1 MSDPTS
7 SYAIHLVPEEF
18 QERLTQAGGINEYDE
33 PLFRLVWSQGG
44 GDYAIYRAGG
54 AWEIEGMPSRVG
66 YRDLLVG
73 GGVPCWA
80 LLQYHPAIHYGT
92 AESYYVS
99 NYDENTGLQDLGEYP
114 YFGRY
119 QMLYNLRWTE
129 RVGNRLVFEAM
140 PLNSFLLDTVIPII
154 VQAKDVSWEQTKAAL
169 RDQKEKEDQAD
180 LDMIAD
186 VMQSNAVPF
195 HGNAVSYQ
203 KQGCRT
209 SLVDKKIES
218 MTRNWNKIMTNTR
231 SLGRGLNGID
241 QSNPLAQAELRKH
254 ST

>member
-1 MSDPTS
+1 
-7 SYAIHLVPEEF
+7 
-18 QERLTQAGGINEYDE
+18 
-33 PLFRLVWSQGG
+33 
-44 GDYAIYRAGG
+44 
-54 AWEIEGMPSRVG
+54 
-66 YRDLLVG
+66 
-73 GGVPCWA
+73 
-80 LLQYHPAIHYGT
+80 
-92 AESYYVS
+92 
-99 NYDENTGLQDLGEYP
+99 
-114 YFGRY
+114 
-119 QMLYNLRWTE
+119 
-129 RVGNRLVFEAM
+129 M